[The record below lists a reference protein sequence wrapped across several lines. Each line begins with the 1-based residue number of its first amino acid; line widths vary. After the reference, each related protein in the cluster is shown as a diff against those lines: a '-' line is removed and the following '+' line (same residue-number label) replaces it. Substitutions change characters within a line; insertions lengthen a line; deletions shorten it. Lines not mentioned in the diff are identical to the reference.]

1 MSDFERK
8 AAVSHGM
15 TARNLYQN
23 DEEFRRATDE
33 RLEAIRTF
41 ISDLS
46 GIVHEFNLE
55 WWLDPETKQPVK
67 RNVGETLMLI
77 VSELGEAMEAHRRQA
92 RDSHLPHR
100 PGLEVELADALIR
113 LVDCCAGY
121 RLDLAGAVCEKLR
134 YNLLRSDHN
143 LEERAKPGGKKV

>member
-8 AAVSHGM
+8 MAASRAM

-23 DEEFRRATDE
+23 DGEFRRATDE
-33 RLEAIRTF
+33 ALETIRIF
-41 ISDLS
+41 LSDLS
-46 GIVHEFNLE
+46 GIVHELNLE

-67 RNVGETLMLI
+67 RNVGEMLMLI

-113 LVDCCAGY
+113 LVDCCAGCH
-121 RLDLAGAVCEKLR
+121 LDLAGAVCEKLR

>member
-41 ISDLS
+41 LSDLS
-46 GIVHEFNLE
+46 GIVHELNLE

-67 RNVGETLMLI
+67 RNTGEMLMLI

-92 RDSHLPHR
+92 SDSHLPHR
-100 PGLEVELADALIR
+100 QGLEVELADTLIR
-113 LVDCCAGY
+113 LVDFCAGC